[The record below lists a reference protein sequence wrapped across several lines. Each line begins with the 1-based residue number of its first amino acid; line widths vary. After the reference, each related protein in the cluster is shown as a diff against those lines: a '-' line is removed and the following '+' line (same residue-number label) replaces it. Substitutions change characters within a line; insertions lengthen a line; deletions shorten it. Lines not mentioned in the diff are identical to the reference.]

1 LGSRC
6 SISTSIMTS
15 LPQYSQSA
23 TFDDVCR
30 CKAQRLLDHHRT
42 RYLAMAEREA
52 ATGGFVERRSMRT
65 ALADNEAINALMVE
79 QDVLTTMGFER
90 LAKSQISEL
99 CNELDAKA
107 GDFRN
112 RPLTDEYPYLW
123 LDALYEKVHIGD
135 SVVSNAFVIAY
146 GVTVSGIRDV
156 LAIDVVDTESK
167 ESWARFLQGL
177 RRRAR
182 DGKLGTKLV
191 ISDAHEG
198 LKAATAV
205 VFRVRAGNAARST
218 SFEIFSLMCR
228 NRESSTLRRA
238 SAMSSHKF
246 PTTQRNA
253 RQRNFARNSR
263 RARKG
268 GSDLRQRT
276 RRRACI
282 LTISA
287 RSSSQNCD
295 HQSHRASQP
304 RDPPTDPLDRN
315 LSVTR
320 VGAPNHHD
328 DSRRATRRMDG
339 RSKIYVARVART
351 RRANVTT
358 RLLWPAELTHFSGRS
373 PLSRSTQRRPSVN
386 WCDC

>member
-1 LGSRC
+1 MSADARR
-6 SISTSIMTS
+6 SASSTITERVTW
-15 LPQYSQSA
+15 QWQSA
-23 TFDDVCR
+23 RLQPEDSWND
-30 CKAQRLLDHHRT
+30 AQCEQRSQIMRL
-42 RYLAMAEREA
+42 
-52 ATGGFVERRSMRT
+52 S
-65 ALADNEAINALMVE
+65 NALMVE

-205 VFRVRAGNAARST
+205 VFQGASWQRCKVHFFRNILAHVPQSRKLDVAAGLRNVFAQVSNDAAQRAATEFREKFET
-218 SFEIFSLMCR
+218 SS
-228 NRESSTLRRA
+228 
-238 SAMSSHKF
+238 
-246 PTTQRNA
+246 
-253 RQRNFARNSR
+253 
-263 RARKG
+263 
-268 GSDLRQRT
+268 
-276 RRRACI
+276 
-282 LTISA
+282 
-287 RSSSQNCD
+287 
-295 HQSHRASQP
+295 
-304 RDPPTDPLDRN
+304 
-315 LSVTR
+315 
-320 VGAPNHHD
+320 
-328 DSRRATRRMDG
+328 
-339 RSKIYVARVART
+339 
-351 RRANVTT
+351 
-358 RLLWPAELTHFSGRS
+358 
-373 PLSRSTQRRPSVN
+373 
-386 WCDC
+386 